1 MRLTPLL
8 ALGLIAAAC
17 QKAPATNLLS
27 NKVPSTTAFTRAGV
41 LNDGIAVPDSDT
53 WSSIRTAQFD
63 CKSGRAVFDLGETKH
78 IKAGWL
84 QGDNNDVYELSISPD
99 GANYVPLWSAPAVG
113 STGMQPRSTDA
124 IDGTGRYV
132 MLRAGQS
139 DNSCAIS
146 EVMLWEEKPG
156 TFPPDIPRRL
166 GFKSGEQTRTSMLLF
181 GLALCAF
188 VLLAFQRAPRWALI
202 SAVLPVWAGLNLW
215 NAIQDSWPP
224 EMREVAMGRG
234 LVGLVALL
242 IITWEVMSPRAIA
255 PRRGIVITSLLI
267 TGAAGVACF
276 YNFVHGQFWDAEH
289 QETTFVHQLDLRQ
302 YYTTAKYFPEI
313 NYWRMYQADIAA
325 YSEDTGRSLDSLATT
340 AVRDLFTN
348 RPSTVG
354 QQREEIQA
362 IKARFSP
369 ARWED
374 YKADI
379 RYQRLKMSDGGWFNT
394 INDLGANATPVWI
407 TMGYLLF
414 NAMPTSDSWLRVLAL
429 LDPLLILLMFVAI
442 GWAFGLRT
450 MAVVMAV
457 FGANDFVMYGSNWAG
472 AVLRHDWLVYLGLY
486 AAFLRQRKW
495 VWAGV
500 FVALSTSIR
509 AFPAFTAIS
518 LTFPALWWL
527 AEKIR
532 ADRKLPSWKEIVE
545 AQRPLLTVAVAA
557 TATLVG
563 LVVVTSA
570 ILGPTSWIEW
580 SHKVSLINS
589 EIHINPVC
597 LKTVVAGNDESRW
610 RLLDSRMPLYL
621 TLAIGFIAMT
631 LAAARAKRL
640 EQAAM
645 LGLIFLP
652 VLMMPANYYEH
663 VVCLY
668 PLIATDRA
676 AAVYRRLG
684 GDQAGPN
691 EPPLDLTDLV
701 VWGSILAVCAIQYLT
716 TLVEPMPLHFF
727 FSSVLLITC
736 IATFLFALVRRD
748 GPALVAAW
756 MAPRAPLPAPATAAV
771 GATPPPAAAAPGAAS
786 PP

>member
-8 ALGLIAAAC
+8 ALGLFAAGC
-17 QKAPATNLLS
+17 HQAPATNLLS
-27 NKVPSTTAFTRAGV
+27 NKVPAVTGVQRAAT
-41 LNDGIAVPDSDT
+41 LNDAIAVPDGDT
-53 WSSIRTAQFD
+53 WSSVRTAQFD
-63 CKSGRAVFDLGETKH
+63 CKHGKAVFDLGESKH

-84 QGDNNDVYELSISPD
+84 QGDNNDIYEVSVSQD
-99 GANYVPLWSAPAVG
+99 GQNFLPLWSAPQVG
-113 STGMQPRSTDA
+113 GTGMQPRSSDTL
-124 IDGTGRYV
+124 DGTGRYV
-132 MLRAGQS
+132 QVRAGQG
-139 DNSCAIS
+139 DNSCALS
-146 EVMLWEEKPG
+146 EVMLWEEKPSS
-156 TFPPDIPRRL
+156 FPPDLPRRL
-166 GFKSGEQTRTSMLLF
+166 GFKTGEQTRTALLLF

-188 VLLAFQRAPRWALI
+188 VLLSFQRGPKWLLA
-202 SAVLPVWAGLNLW
+202 SAALPVWTGLNLW

-234 LVGLVALL
+234 LVGMTALL
-242 IITWEVMSPRAIA
+242 IVVWEVMAPRGIA
-255 PRRGIVITSLLI
+255 PRRGAVIGSLI
-267 TGAAGVACF
+267 ICGAAGVACF

-289 QETTFVHQLDLRQ
+289 NESTFVHQLDLRQ
-302 YYTTAKYFPEI
+302 YYTTAKFFPEI

-340 AVRDLFTN
+340 PVRDLFTN
-348 RPSTVG
+348 RPSTVAG
-354 QQREEIQA
+354 QRAEIQA

-369 ARWED
+369 ARWEA

-407 TMGYLLF
+407 TMGYVLF
-414 NAMPTSDSWLRVLAL
+414 NVMPTSDSWLRVLAL
-429 LDPLLILLMFVAI
+429 IDPILILLMFIAI
-442 GWAFGLRT
+442 GWAFGPRT
-450 MAVVMAV
+450 MAVVMVV

-532 ADRKLPSWKEIVE
+532 ADRRMPKWKEILE
-545 AQRPLLTVAVAA
+545 AQRPLITVAVAA

-570 ILGPTSWIEW
+570 ILGPSSWLEW

-610 RLLDSRMPLYL
+610 RLLDARMPLYVTL
-621 TLAIGFIAMT
+621 TIGIIAMV
-631 LAAARAKRL
+631 LVAARAKRL

-684 GDQAGPN
+684 GDQVGPN

-701 VWGSILAVCAIQYLT
+701 IWGSILAVCAVQYLT
-716 TLVEPMPLHFF
+716 TMVEPMPLHFWF
-727 FSSVLLITC
+727 ASVLLLTS
-736 IATFLFALVRRD
+736 IAVYLFAMVRRD
-748 GPALVAAW
+748 GPAMIAAW
-756 MAPRAPLPAPATAAV
+756 TAPRAVPAPLLT
-771 GATPPPAAAAPGAAS
+771 GEGRERESAPG
-786 PP
+786 